1 MSRIELRFAS
11 EVHNQFGLQGPEN
24 LYASIRGLVV
34 ERVNKGK
41 TQFLQVRDV
50 TGVLQVIL
58 EKENFGEKEY
68 EEKCKSIRKG
78 DIISTHGVIGV
89 GRSSGIASIIP
100 NEPPEIVP
108 IEAENTVELDSLP
121 YMAVG
126 SRVIQA
132 KIINSIRRFFEQDG
146 SLEIEPRLIQ
156 TEWTG
161 AGLEPLRAEYPGF
174 GHNVFLTPSPLPQIF
189 EALIST
195 GRRSIFAIGKCF
207 TTSYRDVHSST
218 EATAIFLVERRAS
231 GPTASAPYWDSALRC
246 LRNLFA
252 QTETALPAVTA
263 VLQEDGITEQVR
275 DWPNLELG
283 EHNLIIQRVRR
294 PQFPSRLDVAS
305 SSSLEH
311 VEILE
316 FARIAL
322 RHEGKVYTLGE
333 CTLEVRFNALR
344 VVCTTIQTE
353 HLLDLLS
360 TAPFRSLRTST
371 FWSE

>member
-1 MSRIELRFAS
+1 MPRIELRFAS
-11 EVHNQFGLQGPEN
+11 EVHSQFKLQGPEK

-34 ERVNKGK
+34 ERKNKGR

-50 TGVLQVIL
+50 TGILQIIL
-58 EKENFGEKEY
+58 QKENFGEKEY

-78 DIISTHGVIGV
+78 DIISTHGVVGI

-100 NEPPEIVP
+100 DEPPVIVP
-108 IEAENTVELDSLP
+108 VEAENTIELDSLP

-132 KIINSIRRFFEQDG
+132 KIINSIRRFFEEDG

-156 TEWTG
+156 TEWSG
-161 AGLEPLRAEYPGF
+161 VGLEPLRVEYPGF

-195 GRRSIFAIGKCF
+195 GRRSIFAISKCF

-218 EATAIFLVERRAS
+218 EATAIFLVERRVS
-231 GPTASAPYWDSALRC
+231 GTTANAPYWGTALRC
-246 LRNLFA
+246 LQDLFA
-252 QTETALPAVTA
+252 QTETALPAVTQ
-263 VLQEDGITEQVR
+263 VFQEGGIVEQIR
-275 DWPNLELG
+275 DWPNLEMG
-283 EHNLIIQRVRR
+283 NNSVVIQRVQR
-294 PQFPSRLDVAS
+294 PTFPSRLEIS
-305 SSSLEH
+305 GNSSLEH
-311 VEILE
+311 VEILDY
-316 FARIAL
+316 ARIAL
-322 RHEGKVYTLGE
+322 FYEGKTYTLGE
-333 CTLEVRFNALR
+333 CTLEVRFGALR
-344 VVCTTIQTE
+344 VVCTTFQTE